1 MVCCYGENS
10 FEIKLLNLKN
20 LLGSSI
26 KDLENVALDYGQ
38 AGFRGRQ
45 IYNWIYN
52 YRNKKKNIEQ
62 IEVLPL
68 DFRKRLKDDG
78 FKVSD
83 LSIHQRN
90 LANDGTLKLLLS
102 TEDNESIECVGIPTE
117 KRLTACL
124 SSQVGCP
131 MDCKFCATGKEGLK
145 RSLKASEMLDQILF
159 IENEMNRKV
168 TNIVFMGMGEPLLNI
183 DDLIVSI
190 RSINE
195 DFKISQRKITVS
207 TVAIPKMINKLSAKS
222 FQILGNCQFT
232 LAISLHAP
240 NQKIR
245 EKIIPSAKNYEIE
258 NIIDDCKQ
266 YVRDTGRRVS
276 FEYLMLSGV
285 NDKIEHANELSNLL
299 KGFQCHVNLIQYNQ
313 IDEVE
318 FKRTSLK
325 NLQLFQSRLINSGI
339 AVSLRKSRGLDK
351 NAACGQLRQNAKN
364 K

>member
-1 MVCCYGENS
+1 M
-10 FEIKLLNLKN
+10 KN
-20 LLGSSI
+20 LIGRSV
-26 KDLENVALDYGQ
+26 KDLESIALDYGQ
-38 AGFRGRQ
+38 AAYRGRQ

-52 YRNKKKNIEQ
+52 YRNKKKNIDH
-62 IEVLPL
+62 IEALPL
-68 DFRKRLKDDG
+68 DFRKKLQDDG
-78 FKVSD
+78 FKVGE
-83 LSIHQRN
+83 LSFQAKN

-102 TEDNESIECVGIPTE
+102 TADNESIECVGIPTE

-124 SSQVGCP
+124 SSQIGCP

-145 RSLKASEMLDQILF
+145 RSLNNSEIVDQILF

-183 DDLIVSI
+183 DDLILSI

-195 DFKISQRKITVS
+195 DFQISQRKITVS
-207 TVAIPKMINKLSAKS
+207 TVAVPKMIKKLSAKS

-232 LAISLHAP
+232 LAISLHAS

-245 EKIIPSAKNYEIE
+245 EMIIPSAKNYNIKQIIE
-258 NIIDDCKQ
+258 DCKQ
-266 YVRDTGRRVS
+266 FVKDTGRRVS
-276 FEYLMLSGV
+276 FEYLLLSGL
-285 NDKIEHANELSNLL
+285 NDQLEHASELSDLL

-313 IDEVE
+313 INEVE

-325 NLQLFQSRLINSGI
+325 NLQLFQSKLSNNGI
-339 AVSLRKSRGLDK
+339 AVSFRKSRGLDK
-351 NAACGQLRQNAKN
+351 NAACGQLRQNSRN

>member
-1 MVCCYGENS
+1 
-10 FEIKLLNLKN
+10 LKN
-20 LLGSSI
+20 LLGSTV
-26 KDLENVALDYGQ
+26 KELENVALNYGQ
-38 AGFRGRQ
+38 EAFRGRQ

-52 YRNKKKNIEQ
+52 YRNKKKNIDQ

-68 DFRKRLKDDG
+68 DFRKQLKDDG
-78 FKVSD
+78 FEVNE
-83 LSIHQRN
+83 LSFQEKN
-90 LANDGTLKLLLS
+90 LAHDGTVKLLMS
-102 TEDNESIECVGIPTE
+102 TWDKESIECVGIPTE

-131 MDCKFCATGKEGLK
+131 MDCKFCATGKDGLK
-145 RSLKASEMLDQILF
+145 RSLRSSEILEQILF

-183 DDLIVSI
+183 DELLLSI

-195 DFKISQRKITVS
+195 DFQISQRKITVS
-207 TVAIPKMINKLSAKS
+207 TVAVPKMISKLSQKS

-232 LAISLHAP
+232 LAISLHAS

-245 EKIIPSAKNYEIE
+245 EKIIPSAKNYKII
-258 NIIDDCKQ
+258 NIIEDSKQ
-266 YVRDTGRRVS
+266 FVRETGRRVS

-285 NDKIEHANELSNLL
+285 NDKSEHANELSNLL
-299 KGFQCHVNLIQYNQ
+299 RGFQCHVNLIQYNQ

-318 FKRTSLK
+318 FKRVSFK
-325 NLQLFQSRLINSGI
+325 NLQLFQSKLSNNGI

-351 NAACGQLRQNAKN
+351 NAACGQLRQNTRN

>member
-1 MVCCYGENS
+1 M
-10 FEIKLLNLKN
+10 KN
-20 LLGSSI
+20 LLGSSV

-38 AGFRGRQ
+38 AAFRGRQ

-52 YRNKKKNIEQ
+52 YRNKKKSIDQ

-68 DFRKRLKDDG
+68 NFRKKLKDDG
-78 FKVSD
+78 FK
-83 LSIHQRN
+83 LSELSVQERY

-102 TEDNESIECVGIPTE
+102 TNDNESIECVGIPTE

-145 RSLKASEMLDQILF
+145 RSLKVSEILDQILF

-168 TNIVFMGMGEPLLNI
+168 TNIVFMGMGEPLLNM
-183 DDLIVSI
+183 DELLLSI

-195 DFKISQRKITVS
+195 DFQISQRKITVS
-207 TVAIPKMINKLSAKS
+207 TVAVPKMINKLSAKS

-232 LAISLHAP
+232 LAISLHAS

-245 EKIIPSAKNYEIE
+245 EKIIPSAKNYDIE
-258 NIIDDCKQ
+258 NIIEDCRQ
-266 YVRDTGRRVS
+266 YVRDTGRRIS

-285 NDKIEHANELSNLL
+285 NDKLEHANELSNLL
-299 KGFQCHVNLIQYNQ
+299 KGFQCHINLIHYNQ

-318 FKRTSLK
+318 FQRASLK
-325 NLQLFQSRLINSGI
+325 NLQSFQSRLSHNGI

-351 NAACGQLRQNAKN
+351 NAACGQLRQNSRN

>member
-1 MVCCYGENS
+1 M
-10 FEIKLLNLKN
+10 KN
-20 LLGSSI
+20 LLGSSV
-26 KDLENVALDYGQ
+26 KELENVALNYGQ
-38 AGFRGRQ
+38 AAFRGRQ

-52 YRNKKKNIEQ
+52 YRNRNKNIDQ
-62 IEVLPL
+62 IKVLPL
-68 DFRKRLKDDG
+68 DFRNKLKEDG
-78 FKVSD
+78 FKVSE
-83 LSIHQRN
+83 LTLQKKK
-90 LANDGTLKLLLS
+90 LASDGTLKLLIS
-102 TEDNESIECVGIPTE
+102 TGDNESIECVGIPTK

-145 RSLKASEMLDQILF
+145 RSLKANEILDQILF
-159 IENEMNRKV
+159 IENQMNRRV

-183 DDLIVSI
+183 DELLLSI

-195 DFKISQRKITVS
+195 DFQISQRKITVS
-207 TVAIPKMINKLSAKS
+207 TVAIPKMISKLSQKS
-222 FQILGNCQFT
+222 LQTLGNCQFT
-232 LAISLHAP
+232 LAISLHAS

-245 EKIIPSAKNYEIE
+245 ESIIPSAKNYEIKK
-258 NIIDDCKQ
+258 IIEDSRQFVK
-266 YVRDTGRRVS
+266 DTGRRVS

-285 NDKIEHANELSNLL
+285 NDKLEHANELSNLL

-318 FKRTSLK
+318 YKRASLR
-325 NLQLFQSRLINSGI
+325 NLQLFQSRLSNNGI

-351 NAACGQLRQNAKN
+351 DAACGQLRQNAKN